1 MYLHSNRVRNLHCA
15 FSSTNIPGPNSNLLH
30 THYGDEFSGVIDD
43 DESPP
48 PPLPKKKSQT
58 NSPGCVH
65 LLCACVDGVCAYVMV
80 CVLM

>member
-15 FSSTNIPGPNSNLLH
+15 FSSTNIPGPNLLH
-30 THYGDEFSGVIDD
+30 THYGDVIDD
-43 DESPP
+43 DEPPP

-65 LLCACVDGVCAYVMV
+65 LWCACVDGVCAYVMV
-80 CVLM
+80 SVHV